1 MQGSTVMKASDY
13 SDYKFDL
20 GFSNPKKSTV
30 AEEVITDN
38 TIPYIP
44 TTNQEITDDEEHSL
58 RRFHLG
64 DPNSASEAITENY
77 VPALLHA
84 YRNASKI
91 RYDYPLFLYP
101 AEDTEIGANQL
112 VKSAVPELWD
122 IVELF
127 APGAEN
133 ARILKDNLPRLERY
147 LRETLPEGPVLA
159 IPMLSQA
166 GQVLQ
171 QELNLDTNNN
181 DRFVADFNKLLDA
194 IQPEVQLLGYG
205 RFVAI
210 HLLNHAISSRLII
223 RQADFKDKI
232 AQYVDDLKKLL
243 EIEWSKSDESIEPKM
258 IRDSVGSAGDRFD
271 PMALSEIMT
280 HSKGSVIMSPERRI
294 RISNILQ
301 VLEAFLQENETILVR
316 IIHLGG
322 IKGDWLDNN
331 ITIEASIEP
340 EPTEKARIVFE
351 QQSKKF
357 AKVFKAVRIAKLELD
372 NVYDSALHDP
382 WFANFSWEAF
392 SKEELLV
399 LPVVIA
405 LESADRVAGDGMPA
419 LSRLLSSGQPVH
431 VLIGVR
437 AHDNPHST
445 NDENFSNY
453 RFELGYFGI
462 SHRQAMVSQSSS
474 ARHEHL
480 TEQFLLALDTTRT
493 SLHIIN
499 TGMQSSVIHGI
510 NAWLVAG
517 AALESRAHPFF
528 HVNPESGDSA
538 ADRVNFAGNPQPEL
552 DWAKHKF
559 QYKDVNDEVIDIE
572 LAFTFADYTLLVP
585 YLRSYFRTV
594 AIGYENEAL
603 IPIETY
609 LSTAGWE
616 DYKKLP
622 FVWAVNERGELH
634 KLVVSRSLI
643 VACRDR
649 LNYWHTLQELA
660 GINNKYVDIAV
671 QTTKTETQAIAQ
683 TELEALQA
691 TQAEQLEQARRETAS
706 ETMQKLSEI
715 LLGMDLTAP
724 IKKRSSPAPIL
735 TQKKEI
741 IEEEIGSKEEIIEE
755 VVEEVVFN
763 DPWIDS
769 DLCTSCN
776 DCLNINGMMFIYNDS
791 KQATL
796 GDLNSGT
803 YAQLVE
809 AAEICPATCI
819 HPGNPKDP
827 SGMEELIKR
836 AEPFNKL

>member
-1 MQGSTVMKASDY
+1 MQSSTIMKASDY

-20 GFSNPKKSTV
+20 GFSNPKKLAV
-30 AEEVITDN
+30 AEEVIADS

-44 TTNQEITDDEEHSL
+44 TVSQEIADNEEHSL

-64 DPNSASEAITENY
+64 DPNTANEAITENY

-84 YRNASKI
+84 YRDASKI

-101 AEDTEIGANQL
+101 AEDTEVAANKL
-112 VKSAVPELWD
+112 VKSAAPELWN
-122 IVELF
+122 IVESF
-127 APGAEN
+127 APGSEN
-133 ARILKDNLPRLERY
+133 ARILKDNLPRIERY
-147 LRETLPEGPVLA
+147 LRETLPEGPVPA

-166 GQVLQ
+166 GKVLQ
-171 QELNLDTNNN
+171 EELNLDTNTN
-181 DRFVADFNKLLDA
+181 DRFIADFNKLLDA
-194 IQPEVQLLGYG
+194 IQPEIQLLGYG

-210 HLLNHAISSRLII
+210 HLLNHAICNRLIL
-223 RQADFKDKI
+223 RQADFKNKI
-232 AQYVDDLKKLL
+232 EQYIDDLKRLL
-243 EIEWSKSDESIEPKM
+243 EVEWGKSDESIEPKM
-258 IRDSVGSAGDRFD
+258 MRDSVGSAGDRFD

-280 HSKGSVIMSPERRI
+280 HSKGSVVMSSERRI

-301 VLEAFLQENETILVR
+301 TLEAFLQENESILVR

-322 IKGDWLDNN
+322 IKGEWLDNN
-331 ITIEASIEP
+331 ITIEASVEA
-340 EPTEKARIVFE
+340 EPTKKARTVFE
-351 QQSKKF
+351 QQAKKF

-372 NVYDSALHDP
+372 DVYDSSLHDP
-382 WFANFSWEAF
+382 WFANFTWEAF

-405 LESADRVAGDGMPA
+405 LESADRVASNGMPA

-445 NDENFSNY
+445 SDENFLNY

-462 SHRQAMVSQSSS
+462 SHRQAAVSQSSS
-474 ARHEHL
+474 ARHGHL
-480 TEQFLLALDTTRT
+480 LEQFLLALDTTRT

-499 TGMQSSVIHGI
+499 TGMQRSVIHGI

-528 HVNPESGDSA
+528 HVNPESGDAA

-552 DWAKHKF
+552 DWAKHNF
-559 QYKDVNDEVIDIE
+559 QYKDANDEVINIE

-585 YLRSYFRTV
+585 HLSGYFRTV
-594 AIGYENEAL
+594 PIGYENEAL

-616 DYKKLP
+616 DYKQLP
-622 FVWAVNERGELH
+622 FIWAVNEQGELH
-634 KLVVSRSLI
+634 KLVVSRLLI

-671 QTTKTETQAIAQ
+671 QTTKTESQAIAQ
-683 TELEALQA
+683 AELETLQN
-691 TQAEQLEQARRETAS
+691 TQSEQLEQARRETAG

-724 IKKRSSPAPIL
+724 IKKRSSVTPAPIL
-735 TQKKEI
+735 TQK
-741 IEEEIGSKEEIIEE
+741 EEIIEQE
-755 VVEEVVFN
+755 VSIKEEIVEEVVFD

-776 DCLNINGMMFIYNDS
+776 DCLDINGMMFVYNDS
-791 KQATL
+791 KQTVL

-803 YAQLVE
+803 YSQLVE

-819 HPGNPKDP
+819 HPGKPSDP
-827 SGMEELIKR
+827 NGMEELIKR

>member
-1 MQGSTVMKASDY
+1 MQSSTVMKASDY

-20 GFSNPKKSTV
+20 GFSNPKKLTV
-30 AEEVITDN
+30 AEEVIADS

-44 TTNQEITDDEEHSL
+44 TVSQEIADDEEHYL

-64 DPNSASEAITENY
+64 DPNTANEAITENY

-84 YRNASKI
+84 YRDASKI

-101 AEDTEIGANQL
+101 AEDTEVGANQL
-112 VKSAVPELWD
+112 VKSAAPELWN
-122 IVELF
+122 IVESF
-127 APGAEN
+127 APGSES

-147 LRETLPEGPVLA
+147 LRETLPEGPVPA

-166 GQVLQ
+166 GKVLQ
-171 QELNLDTNNN
+171 QELNLDTNTN
-181 DRFVADFNKLLDA
+181 DRFVVDFNKLLDA
-194 IQPEVQLLGYG
+194 IQPEIQLLGYG

-210 HLLNHAISSRLII
+210 HLLNHAICNRLIL
-223 RQADFKDKI
+223 RQADFKSKI
-232 AQYVDDLKKLL
+232 EQYIDDLKRLL
-243 EIEWSKSDESIEPKM
+243 EVEWGKSDESIEPKM

-280 HSKGSVIMSPERRI
+280 HSKGSVVMSSERRI

-301 VLEAFLQENETILVR
+301 ILEAFLQENESILVR

-331 ITIEASIEP
+331 ITIKTSVEP
-340 EPTEKARIVFE
+340 EPTKKARTVFE
-351 QQSKKF
+351 QQAKKF

-382 WFANFSWEAF
+382 WFANFTWEAF

-445 NDENFSNY
+445 SDENFLNY

-462 SHRQAMVSQSSS
+462 SHRQAAVSQSSS
-474 ARHEHL
+474 ARHGHL
-480 TEQFLLALDTTRT
+480 LERFLLALDATRT

-499 TGMQSSVIHGI
+499 TGMQRSVIHGI

-528 HVNPESGDSA
+528 HVNPESGDAA

-552 DWAKHKF
+552 DWAKHNF
-559 QYKDVNDEVIDIE
+559 QYKDASDEIINIE

-585 YLRSYFRTV
+585 HLSGYFRTV
-594 AIGYENEAL
+594 PIGYENEAL

-616 DYKKLP
+616 DYKQLP
-622 FVWAVNERGELH
+622 FIWAVNEQGELH
-634 KLVVSRSLI
+634 KLVVSRLLI

-671 QTTKTETQAIAQ
+671 QITKAESQVIAQAELEILQSTQAV
-683 TELEALQA
+683 
-691 TQAEQLEQARRETAS
+691 QLEQARRETAG

-715 LLGMDLTAP
+715 LLGMDLTTP
-724 IKKRSSPAPIL
+724 IKKRSSITPAPI
-735 TQKKEI
+735 QKEEIVEKEVNT
-741 IEEEIGSKEEIIEE
+741 EEEI
-755 VVEEVVFN
+755 VEEVIFD

-776 DCLNINGMMFIYNDS
+776 DCLDINGMMFVYNDS
-791 KQATL
+791 KQAVL

-803 YAQLVE
+803 YTQLVE

-819 HPGNPKDP
+819 HPGKPNDP
-827 SGMEELIKR
+827 SGMEELMKR